1 LELSRINQLL
11 ALFATKRILVVGD
24 VMLDRYL
31 WGNVNRISPEA
42 PVPVVHVQ
50 GESCYP
56 GGAANVAR
64 NLTPFTP
71 SVCLIGAVGQDEHS
85 RLLDQTLATG
95 HIRSDALLRLADYTT
110 IVKTRVIA
118 RQQQVVRV
126 DRECPRPLSPEQ
138 VAPAVHFIRA
148 EAPKLDAIILEDYG
162 KGLLQQSL
170 IDPVTAIAREHGIIV
185 AADPNPNNRIH
196 WNGVT
201 ILKPNRHEAFLMAGL
216 PEPEPSGSPLED
228 EALLAVGRR
237 LLELWTAEM
246 ILVTLSQHGMILF
259 RRNQAPAH
267 VPARTREVFDVSGAG
282 DTAIAL
288 LTLTLAAGG
297 NPLEAVQVS
306 NFASGVVVG
315 KLGTATLSP
324 EELREAVQQGKT
336 IPPALS

>member
-1 LELSRINQLL
+1 MELSRINQLL
-11 ALFATKRILVVGD
+11 ELFPAKRILVVGD

-31 WGNVNRISPEA
+31 WGNVHRISPEA

-50 GESCYP
+50 RESCYP

-71 SVCLIGAVGQDEHS
+71 QVSLIGAMGQDEHS
-85 RLLDQTLATG
+85 RQLEQTLAEG
-95 HIRSDALLRLADYTT
+95 HIRSDGLLRLREYTT

-126 DRECPRPLSPEQ
+126 DRERPHPLTPEE
-138 VAPAVHFIRA
+138 VAPALDYLRA
-148 EAPKLDAIILEDYG
+148 EAKNLDAIILEDYG
-162 KGLLQQSL
+162 KGLLQQPL
-170 IDPVTAIAREHGIIV
+170 VDAITGLAKTHGIIV
-185 AADPNPNNRIH
+185 TADPNPNNRLD
-196 WNGVT
+196 WNGIT

-216 PEPEPSGSPLED
+216 PEPEPSGPPLED
-228 EALLAVGRR
+228 AALLEVGRR
-237 LLELWTAEM
+237 LLSRWTAEM

-259 RRNQAPAH
+259 RRDQPPAH
-267 VPARTREVFDVSGAG
+267 VPAQTREVFDVSGAG

-324 EELREAVQQGKT
+324 DELRAAVR
-336 IPPALS
+336 

>member
-1 LELSRINQLL
+1 
-11 ALFATKRILVVGD
+11 
-24 VMLDRYL
+24 MLDRYL

-50 GESCYP
+50 RESCYP

-71 SVCLIGAVGQDEHS
+71 LVSLIGAVGQDEHS
-85 RLLDQTLATG
+85 RQLEQTLTEG
-95 HIRSDALLRLADYTT
+95 HIRSDGLLRLAAYTT

-126 DRECPRPLSPEQ
+126 DRERPHPLTLEE
-138 VAPAVHFIRA
+138 VAPALDYLRS
-148 EAPKLDAIILEDYG
+148 EAQNLDAIILEDYG
-162 KGLLQQSL
+162 KGLLQQPL
-170 IDPVTAIAREHGIIV
+170 VDAITGLARANGIIV
-185 AADPNPNNRIH
+185 TADPNPNNRLD

-216 PEPEPSGSPLED
+216 PEPEPSATPLRD
-228 EALLAVGRR
+228 TALLEVGRR
-237 LLELWTAEM
+237 LLSRWTVEM

-259 RRNQAPAH
+259 RRDQAPTH
-267 VPARTREVFDVSGAG
+267 VPAQTREVFDVSGAG

-297 NPLEAVQVS
+297 DALEAVQVS

-315 KLGTATLSP
+315 KLGTATLTP
-324 EELREAVQQGKT
+324 DELRAAVQ
-336 IPPALS
+336 

>member
-1 LELSRINQLL
+1 M
-11 ALFATKRILVVGD
+11 GD

-50 GESCYP
+50 RESCYP

-64 NLTPFTP
+64 NLSPFTS
-71 SVCLIGAVGQDEHS
+71 SVSLIGAVGQDEHS
-85 RLLDQTLATG
+85 RLLEQTLEQG
-95 HIRSDALLRLADYTT
+95 LIRSDALLRLPDYTT

-126 DRECPRPLSPEQ
+126 DRECPRPLTPEQ
-138 VAPAVHFIRA
+138 VAPAIDYVRAQARHF
-148 EAPKLDAIILEDYG
+148 DAIILEDYG

-170 IDPVTAIAREHGIIV
+170 VDAVTAIAGEHRIIV
-185 AADPNPNNRIH
+185 TADPNPNNRVE
-196 WNGVT
+196 WNGVS
-201 ILKPNRHEAFLMAGL
+201 IVKPNRHEAFRMAGL
-216 PEPEPSGSPLED
+216 PEPEPSGPPVQD
-228 EALLAVGRR
+228 EALLEVGRR
-237 LLELWTAEM
+237 LLDRWTAEM
-246 ILVTLSQHGMILF
+246 ILITLSQHGMMLF
-259 RRNQAPAH
+259 RRNQAPVH

-297 NPLEAVQVS
+297 DPVEAVQVS
-306 NFASGVVVG
+306 NLASGVVVG

-324 EELREAVQQGKT
+324 DELREAVQDQ
-336 IPPALS
+336 